1 MVAFKAQIQMTKA
14 WPQGAGHRGTAVL
27 SPQYMEAKWLTK
39 GDHPQ
44 RASHNTLMTAW
55 VEQGLPGLF
64 FYAAFFLYIFG
75 TLFRRRAV
83 RKSEEAAPWN
93 VLFAALG
100 AGFMIIYIGGQFVD
114 CAKAEIY
121 IWMLAAM
128 ASCVEMVRRETAP
141 AGAKQAKPGV
151 ARAKQLAGPR
161 VAAGARGAPVRKSS
175 AS

>member
-1 MVAFKAQIQMTKA
+1 MVGQ
-14 WPQGAGHRGTAVL
+14 
-27 SPQYMEAKWLTK
+27 S
-39 GDHPQ
+39 
-44 RASHNTLMTAW
+44 
-55 VEQGLPGLF
+55 LF
-64 FYAAFFLYIFG
+64 VPSVGIFFLYIFG

-128 ASCVEMVRRETAP
+128 ASCVAMVRRETAT
-141 AGAKQAKPGV
+141 AEVKQAKPGV

-161 VAAGARGAPVRKSS
+161 AAAGARGAPVRKSP